1 MTSKKK
7 ICFLI
12 NKNFLQFGL
21 ANKIQTNKNYELY
34 AVIDDD
40 PNLKKFFEKQTIVK
54 FQKTIFLNDFSSS
67 EKPNIDYLKNIEK
80 NYGVNLWETSYSDR
94 LFYPKYNKFYKFSHD
109 EILSIDEQACRLF
122 EKVLDEVKPDF
133 FITKQPAFHH
143 LQLFYEMCRAKG
155 VKVLMLNNS
164 NFSDKSIIIEDIS
177 KLDDN
182 SANLDNFQPA
192 DL

>member
-109 EILSIDEQACRLF
+109 EILSIVERGCRCFEHVLQTINPDYVFIATITGHHELLF
-122 EKVLDEVKPDF
+122 NK
-133 FITKQPAFHH
+133 
-143 LQLFYEMCRAKG
+143 M
-155 VKVLMLNNS
+155 S
-164 NFSDKSIIIEDIS
+164 KS
-177 KLDDN
+177 KNYQNRLTG
-182 SANLDNFQPA
+182 
-192 DL
+192 